1 MISFK
6 DLPQETKMYDFY
18 LPEDLRGDVVYS
30 LKQAAIP
37 YHSIS
42 WDDKYIDPDLKRK
55 AIANYQ
61 KAKCPSTLEYMGI
74 LQVPIKPEDLF
85 QKVKLLFGPDIDPD
99 FKAEKNRIQKKS
111 DEIYETCYQD
121 WLQPGE
127 IPVVKS
133 K

>member
-1 MISFK
+1 
-6 DLPQETKMYDFY
+6 
-18 LPEDLRGDVVYS
+18 
-30 LKQAAIP
+30 
-37 YHSIS
+37 
-42 WDDKYIDPDLKRK
+42 
-55 AIANYQ
+55 
-61 KAKCPSTLEYMGI
+61 MGI